1 MVKHIAFAGI
11 IVHFDAEEGTPE
23 HVLAGMARAQFMS
36 EYRAGDLDEYE
47 VGVSD
52 IQLHPDVEAVA

>member
-23 HVLAGMARAQFMS
+23 HVLAGMARAQFMD
-36 EYRAGDLDEYE
+36 ETLCVLDEYE